1 MDLEEENTCENANE
15 ETHHHEETPIAQKA
29 LARNVQSLVAVIE
42 ELGNT
47 FVPDRSSICQ
57 YPPKISAINVNK
69 QSRAGLL
76 LAHPVSY
83 ILKIQKTYGTFRK
96 APSQNQ
102 QKSVRL

>member
-76 LAHPVSY
+76 LAHLVSY
-83 ILKIQKTYGTFRK
+83 ILKIQKSYGTF
-96 APSQNQ
+96 
-102 QKSVRL
+102 